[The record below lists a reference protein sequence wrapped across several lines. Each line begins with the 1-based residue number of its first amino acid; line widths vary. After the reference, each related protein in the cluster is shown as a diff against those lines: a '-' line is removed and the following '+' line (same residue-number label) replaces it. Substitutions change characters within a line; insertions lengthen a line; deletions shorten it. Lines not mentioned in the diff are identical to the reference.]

1 VIDLAGRQG
10 WIRRAVGLEVASILW
25 MTVAGGVSVAV
36 GASSGSVSLT
46 AFGLDSL
53 IELLSASVVLWRLLV
68 EQSAGG
74 VAGASELVEDAERQA
89 VRFVAF
95 SLGALALYVLA
106 GAARA
111 LVVHATPRPGAWGF
125 AVACA
130 AVVVMPVLW
139 SLKARTAREIGSGAL
154 REDGV
159 GNLACGAMA
168 LVLLGGLFAERWGLW
183 WADPAAALGIGAVV
197 AREGWE
203 AWQRVHEHARAPG
216 RAFLGLGS
224 NVGDRA
230 YWLASAVERLEG
242 PGVQVR
248 RRSRVYETPA
258 WGKTDQR
265 PFLNQVVEVETTLA
279 PEALLERCQA
289 LERSLGRVRTER
301 WGPRTVDVDILLY
314 DDATIRTRTLV
325 VPHAELHRR
334 AFALVPLV
342 ELRPQFVLPDGRS
355 ASALLEA
362 LPERSAITP
371 VADRSGRGVAPR
383 G

>member
-1 VIDLAGRQG
+1 VIDLADRRG
-10 WIRRAVGLEVASILW
+10 WVRRAVWLEVTSILW
-25 MTVAGGVSVAV
+25 MTAEGGVSVAV

-53 IELLSASVVLWRLLV
+53 IEILSASVVLWRLLV
-68 EQSAGG
+68 EQAAGG
-74 VAGASELVEDAERQA
+74 GAGASELVEAAERQA
-89 VRFVAF
+89 ARFVAF
-95 SLGALALYVLA
+95 SLGALALYILA

-111 LVVHATPRPGAWGF
+111 LVVHATPRPGVWGF

-130 AVVVMPVLW
+130 AVAAMPALW
-139 SLKARTAREIGSGAL
+139 SLKARAAREVGSEAL

-159 GNLACGAMA
+159 GNLVCGAMA
-168 LVLLGGLFAERWGLW
+168 LVLLGGLFAQRWGLW
-183 WADPAAALGIGAVV
+183 WADPAAALAIGGLV

-203 AWQRVHEHARAPG
+203 AWERVHEGARASV

-230 YWLASAVERLEG
+230 YWLTSAAERLDG
-242 PGVQVR
+242 PAVQVL

-258 WGKTDQR
+258 WGRTDQR

-301 WGPRTVDVDILLY
+301 WGPRTIDVDVLLY
-314 DDATIRTRTLV
+314 DDATIHTPTLV
-325 VPHAELHRR
+325 VPHADLHRR
-334 AFALVPLV
+334 AFVLVPLV
-342 ELRPQFVLPDGRS
+342 ELRPHLVLPDGRS

-371 VADRSGRGVAPR
+371 VSDAAPGGVAPR